1 MDKGYG
7 SMPTHYKFN
16 WDKFLSEKF
25 ELVWYIFCAYV
36 TFTLKQNISEFV
48 IVNYIPLGL
57 PMWCSYMH

>member
-36 TFTLKQNISEFV
+36 TFTLKQTL
-48 IVNYIPLGL
+48 VNLLLLITSL
-57 PMWCSYMH
+57 